1 MFNHNHDSLIAWYHD
16 FSKFLKPNEQ
26 LWLKYLALSGLRRSE
41 SVMSFNKIVELARAN
56 KLEEYISD
64 LGVIEHFR
72 DRRFL
77 RGTKNAFISI
87 VSPSLI
93 DEIKCN
99 DNLNWN
105 ALRKR
110 MDRKHQRY
118 RFKELRSFNGSFL
131 VKNGLISEEVDILQG
146 RVSKSVFA
154 RHYLKENI
162 CEFKDRVLEGESKLE
177 INLLST

>member
-1 MFNHNHDSLIAWYHD
+1 MFNHNHDSLMQWYQD

-26 LWLKYLALSGLRRSE
+26 LWLRYLALSGLRRAE

-56 KLEEYISD
+56 RLSEYIND

-72 DRRFL
+72 DKQFL
-77 RGTKNAFISI
+77 RGTKNAFITI
-87 VSPSLI
+87 VSPTLI
-93 DEIKCN
+93 DEVKHS
-99 DNLNWN
+99 DSLNWN

-131 VKNGLISEEVDILQG
+131 VKNSLISEEVDLLQG
-146 RVSKSVFA
+146 RISKSVFA
-154 RHYLKENI
+154 RHYLKENVG
-162 CEFKDRVLEGESKLE
+162 EFKNRVLEGNSKLE
-177 INLLST
+177 TSLKL